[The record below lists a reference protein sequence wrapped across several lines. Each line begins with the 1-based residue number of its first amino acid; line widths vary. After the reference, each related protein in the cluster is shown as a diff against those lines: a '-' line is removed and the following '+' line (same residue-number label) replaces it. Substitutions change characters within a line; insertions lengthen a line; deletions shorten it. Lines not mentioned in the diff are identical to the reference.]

1 MKAKVPV
8 DIALDMEE
16 DLPLNK
22 GVENHLFRIVQ
33 EAISNTLRHAKATKM
48 DIVLQRRGDTVRLG
62 IRDNGIGFD
71 TLTQI
76 KKQASYGMTNME
88 ERVNELGGSLNIASA
103 PGKGTRIEIR
113 VPLMAEGGQRYGGQA
128 MIRVLLV
135 DDHEMVRIGLAAVLG
150 TEAGIEVVGEAGN
163 GNEGLRLAREYS
175 PDVVLMDLVM
185 DGMDGIETTRRL
197 MEEMPE
203 CRVIV
208 LTSFLDDEKMYP
220 VIEAGAFSYLL
231 KTSRASEIADAI
243 RAAARG
249 QSVLESQVASKM
261 MNRFRRPQQV
271 AAQPHEDLTE
281 REMEVLS

>member
-1 MKAKVPV
+1 
-8 DIALDMEE
+8 
-16 DLPLNK
+16 
-22 GVENHLFRIVQ
+22 
-33 EAISNTLRHAKATKM
+33 
-48 DIVLQRRGDTVRLG
+48 
-62 IRDNGIGFD
+62 
-71 TLTQI
+71 
-76 KKQASYGMTNME
+76 MTE
-88 ERVNELGGSLNIASA
+88 
-103 PGKGTRIEIR
+103 
-113 VPLMAEGGQRYGGQA
+113 QA

-150 TEAGIEVVGEAGN
+150 TEANIEVVGEAGN
-163 GNEGLRLAREYS
+163 GLEGLRLAREYS

-261 MNRFRRPQQV
+261 MNRFRRPPQ
-271 AAQPHEDLTE
+271 AIAQPHEDLTD
-281 REMEVLS
+281 REMEVLKLIALGKSNQEIADDLFIGIKTVKYHLTNLFGKLSVEDRTQAAIYAHRNGLAD

>member
-1 MKAKVPV
+1 
-8 DIALDMEE
+8 
-16 DLPLNK
+16 
-22 GVENHLFRIVQ
+22 
-33 EAISNTLRHAKATKM
+33 
-48 DIVLQRRGDTVRLG
+48 
-62 IRDNGIGFD
+62 
-71 TLTQI
+71 
-76 KKQASYGMTNME
+76 MTE
-88 ERVNELGGSLNIASA
+88 
-103 PGKGTRIEIR
+103 
-113 VPLMAEGGQRYGGQA
+113 QA

-150 TEAGIEVVGEAGN
+150 TEANIEVVGEAGN
-163 GNEGLRLAREYS
+163 GLEGLRLAREYS

-261 MNRFRRPQQV
+261 MNRFRRPPQTI
-271 AAQPHEDLTE
+271 AQPHEDLTD
-281 REMEVLS
+281 REMEVLKLIALGKSNQEIADDLFIGIKTVKYHLTNLFGKLSVEDRTQAAIYAHRNGLAD